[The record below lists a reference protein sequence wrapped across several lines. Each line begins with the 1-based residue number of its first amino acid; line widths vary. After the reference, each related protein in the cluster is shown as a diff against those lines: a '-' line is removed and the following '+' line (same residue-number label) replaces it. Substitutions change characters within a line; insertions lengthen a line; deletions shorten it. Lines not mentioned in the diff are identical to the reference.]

1 MGACEGERI
10 GQVAIL
16 PHAARLFSVA
26 SVASK
31 RENPGAAIIASY
43 EPRGDLLATESTLD
57 VGTMR
62 VRILDDGV
70 FITDAGNLFGGSR
83 KMRIRGAM
91 HAVLVET
98 WDDLVLI
105 DAGFGPELPEA
116 LAERYELKREKSLM
130 DHLEEAGHSA
140 EDVTHVI
147 LSHLDA
153 DHVGWALGPPSFP
166 NATVYVQ
173 EDALNEARDMPEGDG
188 RREAVPAVERGIEED
203 WCELQNGSG
212 EVVPGIRLEVR
223 AGHSAG
229 HQIAW
234 IADAALYTADLAP
247 AKIWLNPDLISGG
260 DTDPEA
266 ARRNRI
272 EVLEEAES
280 RNAPVILYHEP
291 DDFLVNV
298 RRTEKGFKGIP
309 IGD

>member
-1 MGACEGERI
+1 
-10 GQVAIL
+10 
-16 PHAARLFSVA
+16 
-26 SVASK
+26 
-31 RENPGAAIIASY
+31 
-43 EPRGDLLATESTLD
+43 LATETTFD

-70 FITDAGNLFGGSR
+70 FITDAGNLFGSSR

-91 HAVLVET
+91 HAVLVEAGAN
-98 WDDLVLI
+98 LVLI

-116 LAERYELKREKSLM
+116 LAGRYELRRGKSIM
-130 DHLEEAGHSA
+130 DHLQEAGYAA

-153 DHVGWALGPPSFP
+153 DHVGWALEPPSFP

-173 EDALNEARDMPEGDG
+173 EDALKEARGMPESYG
-188 RREAVPAVERGIEED
+188 RRAAVPAVERGVQEG
-203 WCELQNGSG
+203 WCELQSGSG
-212 EVVPGIRLEVR
+212 EVVPGIRVEVR
-223 AGHSAG
+223 SGHSAG

-234 IADAALYTADLAP
+234 IGSRDDAALYTADLAP

-266 ARRNRI
+266 ARKNRI

-291 DDFLVNV
+291 DDFVVNI
-298 RRTEKGFKGIP
+298 RRTQKGFEGVP
-309 IGD
+309 VGS

>member
-1 MGACEGERI
+1 MT
-10 GQVAIL
+10 
-16 PHAARLFSVA
+16 
-26 SVASK
+26 
-31 RENPGAAIIASY
+31 
-43 EPRGDLLATESTLD
+43 TESTLD

-62 VRILDDGV
+62 IHVLDDGV
-70 FITDAGNLFGGSR
+70 FITDASNLFGGSR
-83 KMRIRGAM
+83 RMRIRGAM

-98 WDDLVLI
+98 GDGLVLI
-105 DAGFGPELPEA
+105 DAGFGPELPEV
-116 LAERYELKREKSLM
+116 LADRYELKREKNLM
-130 DHLEEAGHSA
+130 DMLHEMGHAA

-153 DHVGWALGPPSFP
+153 DHVGWALNPPSFL
-166 NATVYVQ
+166 NATIYVQ
-173 EDALNEARDMPEGDG
+173 EAALEEARGMPEGDG
-188 RREAVPAVERGIEED
+188 RRAAVPALERAVEEG
-203 WCELQNGSG
+203 WCELQRGSG

>member
-1 MGACEGERI
+1 
-10 GQVAIL
+10 
-16 PHAARLFSVA
+16 
-26 SVASK
+26 
-31 RENPGAAIIASY
+31 
-43 EPRGDLLATESTLD
+43 LATESTLD

-62 VRILDDGV
+62 IRILDDGV
-70 FITDAGNLFGGSR
+70 FITDASNLFGSSR

-98 WDDLVLI
+98 GDDLVLI
-105 DAGFGPELPEA
+105 DAGFGPKIPGV
-116 LAERYELKREKSLM
+116 LADRYELKREKSLI
-130 DHLEEAGHSA
+130 DELHEIGHAA
-140 EDVTHVI
+140 EDLTRVI

-153 DHVGWALGPPSFP
+153 DHVGWALNPPSFP
-166 NATVYVQ
+166 NAIIYVQ
-173 EDALNEARDMPEGDG
+173 EDALKEASDMPEGDG
-188 RREAVPAVERGIEED
+188 RRAAISAVQRGVEEG
-203 WCELQNGSG
+203 WCELQRGSG

-234 IADAALYTADLAP
+234 IGDAALYTADLAP

-291 DDFLVNV
+291 RDFLVNV
-298 RRTEKGFKGIP
+298 RRTERGFEGVP
-309 IGD
+309 IGG